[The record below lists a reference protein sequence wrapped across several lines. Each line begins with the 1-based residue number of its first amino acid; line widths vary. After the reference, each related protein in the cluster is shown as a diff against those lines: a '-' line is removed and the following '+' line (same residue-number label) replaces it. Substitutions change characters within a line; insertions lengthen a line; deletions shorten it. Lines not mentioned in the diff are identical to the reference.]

1 MGFLS
6 ASTGLTRY
14 RLPDEVGDE
23 VLSNVQLRLKRF
35 AFVDIDQS
43 MEERSFGW
51 VCFDDLLDAEWVTA
65 GPEKGPYLAFS
76 LRLDTRRVP
85 PAVFKKHF
93 MIALRERM
101 AQLAGEGKKFL
112 SKDQKTELRDQV
124 RQRLLM
130 RSLPIPAVFDVVWSV
145 RDNRVYLATTNTKV
159 RTLFEELFAKTF
171 EVELEALTPVVLGLE
186 LLGEAAEGRLTGFE
200 GSMFVPVRKA
210 VADTDREV
218 FDPAAL
224 SHANDREGDVSNGVA
239 GGAS

>member
-1 MGFLS
+1 M
-6 ASTGLTRY
+6 
-14 RLPDEVGDE
+14 PDDVGDD

-51 VCFDDLLDAEWVTA
+51 VCFDDLLDAEWTTA

-76 LRLDTRRVP
+76 LRLDTRRIP
-85 PAVFKKHF
+85 PAVFKKHW
-93 MIALRERM
+93 MIALRQRM

-130 RSLPIPAVFDVVWSV
+130 RSLPIPAVFDVVWSP
-145 RDNRVYLATTNTKV
+145 RDNRVYLATTNTKI
-159 RTLFEELFAKTF
+159 RTLFEELFAQTF
-171 EVELEALTPVVLGLE
+171 ETELEALTPVILGVE

-200 GSMFVPVRKA
+200 GSLFVP
-210 VADTDREV
+210 TREV
-218 FDPAAL
+218 AADVAVPAAENPL
-224 SHANDREGDVSNGVA
+224 GSGES
-239 GGAS
+239 AS

>member
-14 RLPDEVGDE
+14 RLPDDVGDD
-23 VLSNVQLRLKRF
+23 VLSDVQLRLKRF

-51 VCFDDLLDAEWVTA
+51 VCFDDLLDAEWATA
-65 GPEKGPYLAFS
+65 VPEKGPYLAFS
-76 LRLDTRRVP
+76 LRLDTRRIP
-85 PAVFKKHF
+85 PAVFKKHW

-101 AQLAGEGKKFL
+101 AQLAQEGKKFL

-124 RQRLLM
+124 RQRLMM

-145 RDNRVYLATTNTKV
+145 RDNRVYLATTNTKIRV
-159 RTLFEELFAKTF
+159 LFEELFTRTF
-171 EVELEALTPVVLGLE
+171 EAELEPLTPVVLGLE

-200 GSMFVPVRKA
+200 GSMFVPTRRTA
-210 VADTDREV
+210 ETDREASG
-218 FDPAAL
+218 PAVAR
-224 SHANDREGDVSNGVA
+224 RESDHTGDASDGDGEGVL
-239 GGAS
+239 

>member
-14 RLPDEVGDE
+14 RLPDEVGDD
-23 VLSNVQLRLKRF
+23 VLSDVLLRLKRF

-51 VCFDDLLDAEWVTA
+51 VCFDDPLDAEWATA

-76 LRLDTRRVP
+76 LRLDTRRIP
-85 PAVFKKHF
+85 PAVFKKHW
-93 MIALRERM
+93 MIALRQRM

-124 RQRLLM
+124 RQRLLT

-145 RDNRVYLATTNTKV
+145 KDNRVYLATTNTKIC
-159 RTLFEELFAKTF
+159 TLFEELFARTF
-171 EVELEALTPVVLGLE
+171 EIEPEALTPVVLGVE

-200 GSMFVPVRKA
+200 GSLFVPARDVG
-210 VADTDREV
+210 ADRA
-218 FDPAAL
+218 DPA
-224 SHANDREGDVSNGVA
+224 GDHTRDSGETA
-239 GGAS
+239 P

>member
-14 RLPDEVGDE
+14 RLSDEVGDD
-23 VLSNVQLRLKRF
+23 VLSDVQLRLKRF

-51 VCFDDLLDAEWVTA
+51 VCFDDLLDAQWVAA

-85 PAVFKKHF
+85 PAVFKKHW

-101 AQLAGEGKKFL
+101 AQLGQEGKKFL

-159 RTLFEELFAKTF
+159 RALFEELFTQTF
-171 EVELEALTPVVLGLE
+171 EAGLEPLTPVVLGLE
-186 LLGEAAEGRLTGFE
+186 LLGEAAEGHLTGFE
-200 GSMFVPVRKA
+200 GSLFVPVRR
-210 VADTDREV
+210 VADPGENNRGSSHSGGPGEG
-218 FDPAAL
+218 AA
-224 SHANDREGDVSNGVA
+224 
-239 GGAS
+239 